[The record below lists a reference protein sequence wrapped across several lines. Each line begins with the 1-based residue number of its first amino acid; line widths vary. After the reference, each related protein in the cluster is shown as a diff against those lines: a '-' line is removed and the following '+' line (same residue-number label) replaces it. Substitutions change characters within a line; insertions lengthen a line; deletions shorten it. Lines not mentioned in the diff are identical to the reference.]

1 MRSAFSPLKST
12 NGLCLYENRCTQTSY
27 LPGSSVS
34 RQNKFSHFSF
44 LSISVESSG
53 QTGMK
58 NYGHRVAV
66 LHLLV
71 FFFFRDRVSL
81 LFHFG
86 RLWEDPP
93 VLTRWGDVRIMP
105 VDRLSAVSTR
115 TFRSVFPNGVACC
128 ARTLLYPWLGFSKSS
143 LPPLPSPPLLALPFP
158 RPEENSKMQA
168 EGLQRTTLERAN
180 GILFSQT
187 SEVEF
192 HEKNFFRG
200 NIRQPSPTFSRLAW
214 YIMESGVDL
223 QSKRRSHGI
232 ADPFFRTGV
241 IMICIVLYMVD
252 DIVNHSKSKH
262 SSFDALVTKAG
273 SSFV

>member
-1 MRSAFSPLKST
+1 
-12 NGLCLYENRCTQTSY
+12 
-27 LPGSSVS
+27 
-34 RQNKFSHFSF
+34 
-44 LSISVESSG
+44 
-53 QTGMK
+53 MK
-58 NYGHRVAV
+58 NYGNRVAV

-105 VDRLSAVSTR
+105 VDRLSAVLTR

-128 ARTLLYPWLGFSKSS
+128 AHTLLYPWLGFSKSS

-180 GILFSQT
+180 GILFSQA
-187 SEVEF
+187 SEVGF